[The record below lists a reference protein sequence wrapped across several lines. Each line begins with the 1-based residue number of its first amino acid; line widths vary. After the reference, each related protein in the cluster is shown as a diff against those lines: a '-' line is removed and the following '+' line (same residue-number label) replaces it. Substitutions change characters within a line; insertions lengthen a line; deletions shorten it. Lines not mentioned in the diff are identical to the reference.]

1 MMGGSNTSNPRL
13 NDKIKMDSVS
23 HSSYNGLQT
32 LFGKEYANLYKD
44 EIRITDL
51 FYVAKNSF
59 SSFDNAKYFDECN
72 IKFVRYTFQPTSSY
86 EITRY
91 GVSRMK
97 IIRIYN
103 AASRI
108 KCNIIV
114 IGSHANGTATLT
126 SDWDYI
132 IEGLNN
138 KKWKKIKN
146 SIPGA
151 KDSDR
156 PNRNIDIVR
165 LPLDR
170 SRPYIIISPSLL
182 LNKLLGNV

>member
-1 MMGGSNTSNPRL
+1 MVGCNTSNPRL
-13 NDKIKMDSVS
+13 YDKIKMDSVS
-23 HSSYNGLQT
+23 HNSCNGLQT
-32 LFGKEYANLYKD
+32 QSSREYANLYKD
-44 EIRITDL
+44 KIRITDL

-59 SSFDNAKYFDECN
+59 PSFDNAKYFDECN
-72 IKFVRYTFQPTSSY
+72 IKFVRYTLQPTFSY
-86 EITRY
+86 ELQY
-91 GVSRMK
+91 GVSRME

-151 KDSDR
+151 KDFDS
-156 PNRNIDIVR
+156 PIRNIDIVR
-165 LPLDR
+165 LPLDK
-170 SRPYIIISPSLL
+170 SRPYIIIPPSLL